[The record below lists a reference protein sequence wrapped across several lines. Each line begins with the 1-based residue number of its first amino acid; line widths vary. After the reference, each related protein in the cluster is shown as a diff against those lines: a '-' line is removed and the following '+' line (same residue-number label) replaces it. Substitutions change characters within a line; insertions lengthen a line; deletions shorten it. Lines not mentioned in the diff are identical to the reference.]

1 MGADSLINLHTHTKF
16 SDGDFTPE
24 QIISTAEKNHLTH
37 IAITDHFQ
45 TSKTH
50 SLLAGDL
57 ENYIGVIKEL
67 GRRYPQLTVLT
78 GVEIDT
84 DPRRCDLASL
94 PIDLLNQLDL
104 VLFEYVQTEDGTSLD
119 ELEPILSGLDVPCG
133 LAHNDIE
140 QNFGSWPPASVA
152 DYIASFDVFVEINT
166 AWPYKRDG
174 LMFWERAEKYYEA
187 FRGKVP
193 VSVGT
198 DVHHNLAE
206 VYNLDKAYRFLKRTG
221 LLENDVVC

>member
-16 SDGDFTPE
+16 SDGDYTPE
-24 QIISTAEKNHLTH
+24 QIVATAEKKHLTH

-50 SLLAGDL
+50 SMFAGDL
-57 ENYIGVIKEL
+57 ENYIGIINEL
-67 GRRYPQLTVLT
+67 GRMYPNITVLA

-84 DPRRCDLASL
+84 NPERCDLESL
-94 PIDLLNQLDL
+94 PIDLLNKLDL
-104 VLFEYVQTEDGTSLD
+104 VLFEYVQTDDGSSLEDLD
-119 ELEPILSGLDVPCG
+119 HILSGLDVPCG

-140 QNFGSWPPASVA
+140 RNFGTASPEAVA
-152 DYIASFDVFVEINT
+152 DYLASFGVFVEVNT

-174 LMFWERAEKYYEA
+174 LMFWEKAEKYYEA
-187 FRGKVP
+187 FRGKVL

-206 VYNLDKAYRFLKRTG
+206 VYNLEKPYRFLRRTG
-221 LLENDVVC
+221 LLDDNLVC

>member
-16 SDGDFTPE
+16 SDGDYTPE
-24 QIISTAEKNHLTH
+24 QIVATAEKKHLTH

-50 SLLAGDL
+50 SMFAGDL
-57 ENYIGVIKEL
+57 ENYIGIINEL
-67 GRRYPQLTVLT
+67 GKMHPNITVLA

-84 DPRRCDLASL
+84 NPERCDLDSL
-94 PIDLLNQLDL
+94 PIDLLNKLDL
-104 VLFEYVQTEDGTSLD
+104 VLFEYVQTEDGTSLED
-119 ELEPILSGLDVPCG
+119 LDHILSKLDVPCG

-140 QNFGSWPPASVA
+140 RNFGAASPEAVA
-152 DYIASFDVFVEINT
+152 DYIASFGVFVEVNT

-174 LMFWERAEKYYEA
+174 LMFWEKAEKYFEA
-187 FRGKVP
+187 FKGKVL

-206 VYNLDKAYRFLKRTG
+206 VYNLEKPYRFLRRTG
-221 LLENDVVC
+221 LLDDNLVC